1 MHQPAI
7 SSGYD
12 SGMETNTTFI
22 NNNTKFIILQ
32 MKEHL
37 DTFSTKLGWSHYAE
51 VKRANGRQTY
61 FANLLIVDGAIL
73 QTKVVM

>member
-1 MHQPAI
+1 MHQPVI
-7 SSGYD
+7 SYGYD
-12 SGMETNTTFI
+12 VCMETNTTFI